1 MSNIGIIGAGSIGLL
16 IASYLAEQHHVT
28 LYTRQTTGHDI
39 TILRDDQVSRPVEV
53 RPLDQFESQD
63 LVFVTTKSYDI
74 KSVMPYLTS
83 GEMPVMFLQNG
94 MGHVKETER
103 VQHALF
109 GIVEHGAMRTGQYA
123 VRHTGMGRIR
133 YGRVPVPMLEA
144 TPLQFEYVPNIEQVM
159 LTKLFMNAV
168 INPLTAYYGIPNG
181 QLLDSPYA
189 EKAHGIFEELRNVF
203 PEHPISYE
211 EIEQVIRRTALNR
224 SSMLQDLERGRQ
236 TEIEPI
242 VGFVL
247 EHAVN
252 PTPLLTFYFHQIK
265 SQEKR
270 GDSM

>member
-1 MSNIGIIGAGSIGLL
+1 MSKVGIIGAGSIGLL
-16 IASYLAEQHHVT
+16 IASYLAEQHSVT
-28 LYTRQTTGHDI
+28 LYTRQTTGHEI
-39 TILRDDQVSRPVEV
+39 KILRDDQVSRPVEV
-53 RPLDQFESQD
+53 RPLEQFESQD

-74 KSVMPYLTS
+74 KSVMPYLTT
-83 GEMPVMFLQNG
+83 GKMPVMFLQNG
-94 MGHVKETER
+94 MGHVKEAEQ
-103 VQHALF
+103 VPQALF

-133 YGRVPVPMLEA
+133 YGRVPVAMLEA
-144 TPLQFEYVPNIEQVM
+144 TPLQFEYVKNIEQVM

-168 INPLTAYYGIPNG
+168 INPLTAYYRITNG
-181 QLLDSPYA
+181 QLLEVPYA

-224 SSMLQDLERGRQ
+224 SSMLQDIEQGRQ

-247 EHAVN
+247 EHAGN
-252 PTPLLTFYFHQIK
+252 PTPLLTFYFDQIK